1 MSLHESSSS
10 EREPT
15 RELLLAQALD
25 ACIEAERH
33 LTGSSDEV
41 IGRQPAW
48 ARAELHQLVS
58 LAAALDA
65 AAGQTVIADDFRV
78 AARERLMARIGG
90 SLESGHASA
99 TGPWLTTV
107 PAVPSANGHQRP
119 KRLRSKWMWRGASGG
134 LLAAALA
141 VTATL
146 TASASSLPGEPLYGI
161 KQAREELGVRL
172 AADDQARALALM
184 VQADARLDEA
194 ARLLQQG
201 RTADVAETTQR
212 FDQVVERAT
221 TTYVVAVDESTR
233 GGPTGENMES
243 RLSQQEEQLQELLQ
257 TAPEPARAD
266 LREALVTTERGRA
279 LVADPRP
286 VDRVQGRTAPRPPEV
301 AAALP
306 TVAAE
311 DEPTA
316 VPTPTQTPPT
326 ATPVVVVAEPPAPT
340 PVVAESQEVE
350 HEDAAP
356 AEAHNEDRPAV
367 VAPSNRGSQVG
378 RVNPPPAPAPARVQG
393 GQSRDQGRN
402 QAVEREQNQDEA
414 PPNSAVVADNPQAR
428 GDGAGASQA
437 TDRRLTPSAGE
448 ADRGGGGGG
457 DTGNGNLGDDRGG
470 GGGGGNGNLGD
481 DRGGGG
487 GGGNGNLGDDR
498 GGGANGNLGDDRGG
512 GGGGGNLGDD
522 RGGGGGNGNLGN
534 DRGGGDRGGG
544 GGNLGDDRGGGGN
557 ATNVSNLDDRGNG
570 GNGDDRGSVQPAQGG
585 DARARSADDARA
597 NDDASKSAGARQP
610 APAGVLSSDDRGG
623 AGGGDRAKSGDGDTT
638 ASPTVRNN
646 GPPQVVITQPD
657 GGGGNTDRATRDGR
671 GDDLRPVLT
680 ASPTPTPSPS
690 SSAPASAPLVKQAA
704 ATSTPTRRESGDST
718 SKNDS
723 KSPSGDPPS
732 NNQPSNKTDASHD
745 SPAKSDPKTSSGGG
759 EHNTDSAR

>member
-1 MSLHESSSS
+1 MSLPESSSS

-243 RLSQQEEQLQELLQ
+243 RLSQQQEQLQELLQ

-448 ADRGGGGGG
+448 AERGGGAGG
-457 DTGNGNLGDDRGG
+457 DTGKGNLGDDRG
-470 GGGGGNGNLGD
+470 
-481 DRGGGG
+481 GGGG

-512 GGGGGNLGDD
+512 GGGGNLGD
-522 RGGGGGNGNLGN
+522 

-570 GNGDDRGSVQPAQGG
+570 GNGDD
-585 DARARSADDARA
+585 RA

-759 EHNTDSAR
+759 DHNTDSAR

>member
-90 SLESGHASA
+90 SLEAGHASA

-107 PAVPSANGHQRP
+107 PGVPSANGHQRP

-146 TASASSLPGEPLYGI
+146 TASASSLPGEPLYSI

-201 RTADVAETTQR
+201 RTADVAEATQR

-233 GGPTGENMES
+233 GGPNGENMES
-243 RLSQQEEQLQELLQ
+243 RLTQQQEQLQELLQ

-286 VDRVQGRTAPRPPEV
+286 VDRVLGRTAPRPPEV

-340 PVVAESQEVE
+340 PVVAESREVE
-350 HEDAAP
+350 HEDEAP

-402 QAVEREQNQDEA
+402 QAVEREQNQDDA
-414 PPNSAVVADNPQAR
+414 SPNSAVVADNPQPR
-428 GDGAGASQA
+428 GDGAGASPA
-437 TDRRLTPSAGE
+437 TDRRLTPSTGE
-448 ADRGGGGGG
+448 ADRGGGAGGDGGNGKNGDDRGGG
-457 DTGNGNLGDDRGG
+457 GGGGNVNLGDDRGGGGGGGGGNLGDDRGG

-487 GGGNGNLGDDR
+487 GGS
-498 GGGANGNLGDDRGG
+498 
-512 GGGGGNLGDD
+512 
-522 RGGGGGNGNLGN
+522 
-534 DRGGGDRGGG
+534 
-544 GGNLGDDRGGGGN
+544 LGDDRGGGGN

-723 KSPSGDPPS
+723 KSPNGDPPS

-759 EHNTDSAR
+759 DHNTDSAR